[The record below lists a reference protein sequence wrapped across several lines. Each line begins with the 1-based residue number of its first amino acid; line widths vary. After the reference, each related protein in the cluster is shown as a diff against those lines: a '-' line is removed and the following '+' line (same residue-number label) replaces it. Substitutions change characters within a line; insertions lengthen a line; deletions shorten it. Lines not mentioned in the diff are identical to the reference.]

1 MRLTIRRSAFN
12 DNFYPLLADDEHD
25 TLLLIGGGA
34 SGKSYFSF
42 QRAVI
47 RALKDKRK
55 YLIIRKSAT
64 DLRRSCWEDLTN
76 CLKQFHIYNRSKVN
90 NTNMTIEL
98 PNGSSFI
105 CSGLDD

>member
-12 DNFYPLLADDEHD
+12 DSFYPLLADDEHD

-76 CLKQFHIYNRSKVN
+76 CLKQFQI
-90 NTNMTIEL
+90 
-98 PNGSSFI
+98 
-105 CSGLDD
+105 